1 MSSLPKGTCD
11 AHALQCALAA
21 DVLRSHGKLRLRVN
35 GWSML
40 PSVWPGDTLLV
51 ECTKDGAVREGDIV
65 LFGRD
70 RRLFAHRVIANTPAH
85 AGSTIATRGDAMPQP
100 DPPISG
106 HELLGKVAFI
116 SRNGTL
122 IEPKQQRISQR
133 AVSGLLRRSK
143 LAARVAVGIHNFRQ
157 TSQHTTSQVT
167 EPSFAPVS
175 R

>member
-1 MSSLPKGTCD
+1 MSSLPKSTCD
-11 AHALQCALAA
+11 AHALQCDLAA
-21 DVLRSHGKLRLRVN
+21 DALRATGKLRLRVN

-40 PSVWPGDTLLV
+40 PSVWPGDMLLV
-51 ECTKDGAVREGDIV
+51 ESAKDGAVREGDIV

-70 RRLFAHRVIANTPAH
+70 HRLFAHRVLAKAE
-85 AGSTIATRGDAMPQP
+85 GGMIATRGDAMPQP
-100 DPPISG
+100 DPPTPG

-116 SRNGTL
+116 ARNGKL
-122 IEPKQQRISQR
+122 IEPKKQRIPQR
-133 AVSGLLRRSK
+133 AMSALLRRSR

-157 TSQHTTSQVT
+157 TSQRTTSQAT